1 MIVVVA
7 VVSCV
12 HVMLEYSIG
21 VMVSVL
27 IVVCSGRVLALC
39 IILSEYCCCCCI
51 AIFKVKFGIQPVV
64 KVFQDKKGLLLED
77 CMSVY
82 ACVLSVHVV

>member
-39 IILSEYCCCCCI
+39 IIFVI
-51 AIFKVKFGIQPVV
+51 V
-64 KVFQDKKGLLLED
+64 LLLLLH
-77 CMSVY
+77 CNLQGQIWNP
-82 ACVLSVHVV
+82 ACRQGLPGQERIAS

>member
-7 VVSCV
+7 VVSCL

-27 IVVCSGRVLALC
+27 IVVCSGRVVALC
-39 IILSEYCCCCCI
+39 IIS
-51 AIFKVKFGIQPVV
+51 FR
-64 KVFQDKKGLLLED
+64 
-77 CMSVY
+77 
-82 ACVLSVHVV
+82 VL